1 MVNRMNKKQKI
12 EDSVAQI
19 LQKNGTSSKLDWLD
33 VLCSDWLPPSL
44 FPYLTLKD
52 ITLLIKPERLN
63 ILMLRGLEN
72 FIMKNKKV
80 YSFCPKVSCK
90 NILLLKNFGDYN
102 STKCEICN
110 HIYCRLCME
119 EYHPKKTCEENKEM
133 TLKIFKNLNIKRCP
147 ECSYAIEKK
156 DGCNHV
162 QCVCKIHFCWLCLQ
176 KFENDDL
183 TYRHLNSVHGS
194 IN

>member
-1 MVNRMNKKQKI
+1 
-12 EDSVAQI
+12 
-19 LQKNGTSSKLDWLD
+19 
-33 VLCSDWLPPSL
+33 
-44 FPYLTLKD
+44 
-52 ITLLIKPERLN
+52 
-63 ILMLRGLEN
+63 MLRGLEN

-90 NILLLKNFGDYN
+90 NILLLKNFWDYN

-110 HIYCRLCME
+110 HIYCRLCLE

-162 QCVCKIHFCWLCLQ
+162 QCNCKIHFCWLCLE

-183 TYRHLNSVHGS
+183 TYRHLNNVHGS